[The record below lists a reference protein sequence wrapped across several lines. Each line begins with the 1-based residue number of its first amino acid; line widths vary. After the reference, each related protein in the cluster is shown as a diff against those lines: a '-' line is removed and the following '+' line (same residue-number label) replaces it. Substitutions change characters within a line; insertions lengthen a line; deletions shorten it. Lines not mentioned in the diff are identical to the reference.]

1 MPAAAAQAVFPA
13 TSTTVTLRKA
23 RAEDCEAM
31 LAMIEALA
39 EYQGV
44 GDRVHVSAAELR
56 RAGFGLQPQFEAII
70 AEEHG
75 HAVGLALFQ
84 THYTIWDGSTSL
96 QITDLYVDEPARG
109 TGVGFRLVQEV
120 ARTARDRGC
129 TALQLNMVHAN
140 PSKTSLDRIGFVH
153 QDDLLHYRLDAA
165 SLRKLVEADR

>member
-1 MPAAAAQAVFPA
+1 MSAAAAHAVFPA
-13 TSTTVTLRKA
+13 TTTTVTFRKA
-23 RAEDCEAM
+23 RADDCDAM
-31 LAMIEALA
+31 LGMIEALA

-56 RAGFGLQPQFEAII
+56 RAGFDGTQQFEAII
-70 AEEHG
+70 AEEQG
-75 HAVGLALFQ
+75 HPVGLAMFQ
-84 THYTIWDGSTSL
+84 AHYAIWEGTTSL
-96 QITDLYVDEPARG
+96 QITDLFVDEAARG

-140 PSKTSLDRIGFVH
+140 PSRTSLDRMGFVH

-165 SLRKLVEADR
+165 SLRKLVEA